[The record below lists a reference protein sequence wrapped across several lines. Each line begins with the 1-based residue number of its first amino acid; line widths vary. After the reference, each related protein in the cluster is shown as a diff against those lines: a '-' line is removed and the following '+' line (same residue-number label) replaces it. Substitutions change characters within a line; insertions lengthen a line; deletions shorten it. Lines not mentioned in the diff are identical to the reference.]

1 MRQGRAERKWGC
13 HANIWLSALS
23 SGKGSL
29 SDFEK
34 LHIVA
39 GSSWVIRVFGEAGGS
54 RKMIRIVGSRV
65 SLIGN
70 RMVGRYKERELFCIR
85 RKVETGR
92 SGEACRLASKLEV
105 EG

>member
-13 HANIWLSALS
+13 HASIWLSALS

-39 GSSWVIRVFGEAGGS
+39 GSSWVIRLFEEAGG
-54 RKMIRIVGSRV
+54 
-65 SLIGN
+65 
-70 RMVGRYKERELFCIR
+70 R
-85 RKVETGR
+85 R
-92 SGEACRLASKLEV
+92 
-105 EG
+105 